1 MLKEMDKNV
10 TIKSTQNILD
20 LSLQYYGSV
29 ENVYDVI
36 DALGLESIDSDPT
49 GKVLTVPSTKNNV
62 YQYCLRNGI
71 ELGTNVS
78 PLLVEPLVLV
88 VNYRVT
94 TGLDQRVT
102 TGGDNRII

>member
-1 MLKEMDKNV
+1 MDKVV
-10 TIKSTQNILD
+10 TIKSTQNLLD

-29 ENVYDVI
+29 ERVYDVI
-36 DALGLESIDSDPT
+36 NALGLESIDSDPT
-49 GKVLTVPSTKNNV
+49 GKVLTVPTTKNNV

-71 ELGTNVS
+71 ELGTDVS

-94 TGLDQRVT
+94 TTGDQRIT
-102 TGGDNRII
+102 ASSDNRIV

>member
-1 MLKEMDKNV
+1 MDKNV
-10 TIKSTQNILD
+10 TIKSSQNLLD

-29 ENVYDVI
+29 ERVFDVV

-49 GKVLTVPSTKNNV
+49 GKVLTVTNTNNNV

-71 ELGTNVS
+71 ELGTSIS
-78 PLLVEPLVLV
+78 PVLIEPLVLV

-94 TGLDQRVT
+94 TT
-102 TGGDNRII
+102 GDNRITASSDNRIV

>member
-1 MLKEMDKNV
+1 MDKNV
-10 TIKSTQNILD
+10 TIKSSQNLLD

-29 ENVYDVI
+29 ERVFDVV

-49 GKVLTVPSTKNNV
+49 GKVLTVTNTNNNV

-71 ELGTNVS
+71 ELGTSIS
-78 PLLVEPLVLV
+78 PVLIEPLVLV

-94 TGLDQRVT
+94 TT
-102 TGGDNRII
+102 GDNRITASSDIRIV

>member
-1 MLKEMDKNV
+1 MDKNV
-10 TIKSTQNILD
+10 TIKSSQNLLD

-29 ENVYDVI
+29 ERVFDVV

-49 GKVLTVPSTKNNV
+49 GKVLTVTNTNNNV

-71 ELGTNVS
+71 ELGTSIS
-78 PLLVEPLVLV
+78 PVLIEPLVLV

-94 TGLDQRVT
+94 AT
-102 TGGDNRII
+102 GDNRITASSDNRIV